1 MGVYSGKSGM
11 KSLHVVI
18 ITGLSGSGK
27 STALRA
33 LEDIGFFCVDNLPVV
48 LLPEFLSIQ
57 SAPDK
62 GISQVAL
69 VMDLRE
75 KEFLEKCPEIFIQ
88 LREEG
93 YKIEIVF
100 LDAADET
107 ILHRFSETR
116 RNHPLAPEGSILD
129 GILLEKD
136 KLAPL
141 RKMADKVIDTTECN
155 IHQLKDIIQRRFL
168 SPSKKSLIV
177 QVSSFGYRHGVP
189 VDADMVLDVRFLPN
203 PFFVDE
209 LRIFDGRDERVR
221 DYVLKSETGN
231 AFAVK
236 LTEMMDF
243 LMPLYEKEG
252 KARFKIAVGCT
263 AGYHRSVVIAD
274 FLGGYFSDRDY
285 FFNVTHRDIAKNN

>member
-1 MGVYSGKSGM
+1 MGFYFEKLSM

-62 GISQVAL
+62 DISQVAM

-75 KEFLEKCPEIFIQ
+75 KEFLEKCPEIFI
-88 LREEG
+88 LLKEKG
-93 YKIEIVF
+93 YKIEIIF
-100 LDAADET
+100 LNATDDV
-107 ILHRFSETR
+107 ILRRFSETR

-129 GILLEKD
+129 GIRLEKE

-141 RKMADKVIDTTECN
+141 KKMADKIIDTTECN
-155 IHQLKDIIQRRFL
+155 IHQLKDIIQRVFL
-168 SPSKKSLIV
+168 SPLTKSLIV
-177 QVSSFGYRHGVP
+177 QVCSFGYRYGIP

-203 PFFVDE
+203 PYFVDE
-209 LRIFDGRDERVR
+209 LRGFDGHEERVR
-221 DYVLKSETGN
+221 DHVLKSESGD
-231 AFAVK
+231 AFVVK
-236 LTEMMDF
+236 LMDMMDF

-252 KARFKIAVGCT
+252 KARFKIAAGCT
-263 AGYHRSVVIAD
+263 GGYHRSVVIANL
-274 FLGGYFSDRDY
+274 LGAYFADKGYFV
-285 FFNVTHRDIAKNN
+285 NVTHRDIGKS

>member
-1 MGVYSGKSGM
+1 M

-62 GISQVAL
+62 GISQVAM

-75 KEFLEKCPEIFIQ
+75 KEFLDNCAGIFNQ
-88 LREEG
+88 LKEQG
-93 YKIEIVF
+93 YTIEILF
-100 LDAADET
+100 LHAADET

-116 RNHPLAPEGSILD
+116 RNHPLAPGGSILD
-129 GILLEKD
+129 GIRLEKD

-155 IHQLKDIIQRRFL
+155 VHQLKDIIQRRFL
-168 SPSKKSLIV
+168 SPEKKSLLI
-177 QVSSFGYRHGVP
+177 QVSSFGYRYGIP
-189 VDADMVLDVRFLPN
+189 VDADMALDVRFLPN
-203 PFFVDE
+203 PFFADE
-209 LRIFDGRDERVR
+209 LRPFDGRDERVR
-221 DYVLKSETGN
+221 DYVLTSEIGE
-231 AFAVK
+231 AFVARLK
-236 LTEMMDF
+236 ELMDF

-252 KARFKIAVGCT
+252 KARFKVAVGCT
-263 AGYHRSVVIAD
+263 AGFHRSVVIAN
-274 FLGGYFSDRDY
+274 FLGAYFADKGYFV
-285 FFNVTHRDIAKNN
+285 NVTHRDINK

>member
-1 MGVYSGKSGM
+1 M
-11 KSLHVVI
+11 KPLHVVI

-62 GISQVAL
+62 GISQVAM

-75 KEFLEKCPEIFIQ
+75 KEFLEKCPEIFIR
-88 LREEG
+88 LKEAG

-100 LDAADET
+100 LDATDEV
-107 ILHRFSETR
+107 ILRRFSETR
-116 RNHPLAPEGSILD
+116 RNHPLAPEGSILE
-129 GILLEKD
+129 GIHLEKE

-155 IHQLKDIIQRRFL
+155 IHQLKDVIQRRFL
-168 SPSKKSLIV
+168 SPQKKSLVV
-177 QVSSFGYRHGVP
+177 QVSSFGYRYGIP

-203 PFFVDE
+203 PYFVDE
-209 LRIFDGRDERVR
+209 LRGFDGHDERVR
-221 DYVLKSETGN
+221 DYVLKSETGD
-231 AFAVK
+231 AFVVK
-236 LTEMMDF
+236 LMDMMDF

-252 KARFKIAVGCT
+252 KARFKMAVGCT
-263 AGYHRSVVIAD
+263 GGYHRSVVIANL
-274 FLGGYFSDRDY
+274 LGAYFTDKGY
-285 FFNVTHRDIAKNN
+285 FFNVTHRDIGKNN

>member
-1 MGVYSGKSGM
+1 MR
-11 KSLHVVI
+11 VVI
-18 ITGLSGSGK
+18 LTGLSGSGK

-75 KEFLEKCPEIFIQ
+75 REFLENCPEIFIR

-93 YKIEIVF
+93 YSIEILF
-100 LDAADET
+100 LDASDEV
-107 ILHRFSETR
+107 IVHRFSETR
-116 RNHPLAPEGSILD
+116 RKHPLALEGSILD
-129 GILLEKD
+129 GIRLERE
-136 KLAPL
+136 KLMPL
-141 RKMADKVIDTTECN
+141 KRMANEIIDTTDCN
-155 IHQLKDIIQRRFL
+155 VHQLKDIIQRRFL
-168 SPSKKSLIV
+168 SPSQKSLIV
-177 QVSSFGYRHGVP
+177 QVSSFGYRYGIP
-189 VDADMVLDVRFLPN
+189 IDADMVLDVRFLPN

-209 LRIFDGRDERVR
+209 LRPFDGRDERVS
-221 DYVLKSETGN
+221 DYVLKSETGRD
-231 AFAVK
+231 FAVK
-236 LTEMMDF
+236 LADFMDF

-263 AGYHRSVVIAD
+263 AGFHRSVVIANL
-274 FLGGYFSDRDY
+274 LGIYFSQKGY
-285 FFNVTHRDIAKNN
+285 FFNVTHRDINR